1 MEFSRQEY
9 WNELPCPHPGD
20 RPNPGIKPVSAVSPA
35 LAGGFF
41 FFYHNKQLN
50 ASTLDNLHEMDKFLE
65 IHNISRLNYEEIENL
80 NGPIASK
87 EIKLVIKTPNKY
99 KD

>member
-1 MEFSRQEY
+1 M
-9 WNELPCPHPGD
+9 
-20 RPNPGIKPVSAVSPA
+20 SAVSPA

-41 FFYHNKQLN
+41 FFFYHNKQLN
-50 ASTLDNLHEMDKFLE
+50 ANTLDNLHEMDKFLE
-65 IHNISRLNYEEIENL
+65 IHNLSRLNYEEIENL

-87 EIKLVIKTPNKY
+87 EIKLVIKTPNEY

>member
-1 MEFSRQEY
+1 
-9 WNELPCPHPGD
+9 
-20 RPNPGIKPVSAVSPA
+20 
-35 LAGGFF
+35 
-41 FFYHNKQLN
+41 
-50 ASTLDNLHEMDKFLE
+50 MDKFLE

-99 KD
+99 KDQMTSLVIFKNIKKKRINTNPPQTLQIN